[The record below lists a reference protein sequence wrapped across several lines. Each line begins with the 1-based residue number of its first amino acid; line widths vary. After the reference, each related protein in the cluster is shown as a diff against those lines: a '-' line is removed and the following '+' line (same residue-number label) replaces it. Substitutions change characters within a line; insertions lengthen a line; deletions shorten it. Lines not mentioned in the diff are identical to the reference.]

1 MQEDLF
7 EKALLRGAD
16 LIRGM
21 LLDYR
26 DRIENAFL
34 QVDEDTAL
42 TVNLAIKIKGYP
54 SEELEVSTAISFTE
68 SKVKDTAKVTVS
80 RQESL
85 FVKEG

>member
-26 DRIENAFL
+26 DRIEKAFL
-34 QVDEDTAL
+34 QVDEDTASQK
-42 TVNLAIKIKGYP
+42 A
-54 SEELEVSTAISFTE
+54 
-68 SKVKDTAKVTVS
+68 
-80 RQESL
+80 R
-85 FVKEG
+85 